1 MPKEMMS
8 QLSLIKS
15 IYKFVSFTNKW
26 YWAKLYVKKFVCF
39 TNALLQLL
47 ILLESTRNLEILT
60 QRVQTLGQK
69 KCSLFRDKLLRL

>member
-15 IYKFVSFTNKW
+15 IYKLVSLTNKW
-26 YWAKLYVKKFVCF
+26 YLARLYVQKAICF
-39 TNALLQLL
+39 SNTLLQLL
-47 ILLESTRNLEILT
+47 ILLECTRDLEILT

-69 KCSLFRDKLLRL
+69 KMQPVQG